1 MFDIH
6 FVEDFNA
13 KNIQCFLLESLSKT
27 EKLHRKN
34 SNPQKKNKQKKN
46 NPQVIT
52 EVIKSIKKCKC

>member
-34 SNPQKKNKQKKN
+34 SNPQKKKQKKKTIN
-46 NPQVIT
+46 
-52 EVIKSIKKCKC
+52 K

>member
-34 SNPQKKNKQKKN
+34 SNPQKKNKKKKQSTSNYGSNQKH
-46 NPQVIT
+46 
-52 EVIKSIKKCKC
+52 

>member
-34 SNPQKKNKQKKN
+34 SNPQKKNKKKN
-46 NPQVIT
+46 NQQVIT

>member
-34 SNPQKKNKQKKN
+34 SNPQKKTKKKN
-46 NPQVIT
+46 NQQVIT